1 LIVAHIDLGES
12 VRLYVGDSF
21 RLEELAPVSGHDSRK
36 EEGDCGAGR
45 DDEEDAA
52 DCK

>member
-1 LIVAHIDLGES
+1 LIIAYIDLGES
-12 VRLYVGDSF
+12 VRLYVGNGF
-21 RLEELAPVSGHDSRK
+21 RIEELAPVSSHDSRK

-45 DDEEDAA
+45 DDEENAA